1 MAFPKQMNFWDSSK
15 GGGGGG
21 WGGWGGGS
29 FQLSI
34 VVGNV
39 LVCKEIA
46 SQNQNHLDHLAIF

>member
-1 MAFPKQMNFWDSSK
+1 MASPKQMNFRDSSK
-15 GGGGGG
+15 EGGGGG
-21 WGGWGGGS
+21 GGWGGGS

-39 LVCKEIA
+39 GVCKDIA